1 MNENPTNVTG
11 INPSTA
17 LPTDERTEPSLT
29 TGNWERDVVA
39 KLALASLNEQRRAQ
53 RWSIFFKSLGF
64 IYVSLFFVIYLPSG
78 ERFSAGKKHTA
89 LVEVSG
95 VIGEDEDANADAIVT
110 GLRAAF
116 KDKNTA
122 GIVLRINSPGGSPV
136 HSGYV
141 NDEIYRLKEKYP
153 EIRIYAVVVDICASG
168 GYYVAVAADKI
179 FADKASLVGS
189 IGVLMNGF
197 GFVNTM
203 EKLGVERR
211 LLTAGEHKGFLDPFS
226 PMKPSDA
233 QHMRKVLS
241 NTHEQ
246 FMGIVRKGRGARLK
260 ETPEMFS
267 GLIWSGEQG
276 LALGLIDGL
285 GSTSYVAR
293 EVVGVDN
300 IVDFTRNQDPLRRF
314 AEKFGVSFGSALAG
328 FFGVAPGTSILH

>member
-1 MNENPTNVTG
+1 
-11 INPSTA
+11 
-17 LPTDERTEPSLT
+17 
-29 TGNWERDVVA
+29 
-39 KLALASLNEQRRAQ
+39 
-53 RWSIFFKSLGF
+53 
-64 IYVSLFFVIYLPSG
+64 VSL
-78 ERFSAGKKHTA
+78 ECQ
-89 LVEVSG
+89 
-95 VIGEDEDANADAIVT
+95 
-110 GLRAAF
+110 
-116 KDKNTA
+116 
-122 GIVLRINSPGGSPV
+122 
-136 HSGYV
+136 
-141 NDEIYRLKEKYP
+141 EKYP

-246 FMGIVRKGRGARLK
+246 FMGIVRKGRGSRLK